1 MVSNSFYKHQRGVS
15 PGEMS
20 YQVNVNPRIVAIT
33 NEPGLIA
40 GIPGYV
46 KI

>member
-1 MVSNSFYKHQRGVS
+1 
-15 PGEMS
+15 MS

-46 KI
+46 KIYNLINLYGIK